1 MKQITLTIFAVSLFL
16 FSCNNNG
23 EKTDATKTD
32 ASKATEQ
39 PVAKDAAPAAVL
51 DSATKAKNW
60 QSYMTTA
67 DMHKMM
73 ASWNGNWTSEI
84 TIWEKPGAPP
94 MTSTGSCVNK
104 MVLGG
109 RYQESSHSSTMMG
122 MPFEGHGT
130 LGYDNAKKVFESVWI
145 DNMGTG
151 VIKMTGPWDAATK
164 SVTLTGKMVDPATL
178 TETDFKEVFTVV
190 DDNTQMMA
198 MYVHDEAGKEFKVME
213 MKFSRKK

>member
-1 MKQITLTIFAVSLFL
+1 MKQITLTIFAASLFL

-23 EKTDATKTD
+23 EKTDAAKTD
-32 ASKATEQ
+32 SLTKEQ
-39 PVAKDAAPAAVL
+39 PADKTAPPAAKP
-51 DSATKAKNW
+51 DSATVAKNW
-60 QSYMTTA
+60 QSYMTTG

-73 ASWNGNWTSEI
+73 ASWNGSWTSDI
-84 TIWEKPGAPP
+84 TIWEKPDAPP
-94 MTSTGSCVNK
+94 MSSTGSCVNK
-104 MVLGG
+104 MVLGD
-109 RYQESSHSSTMMG
+109 RYQESSHTSTMMG

-164 SVTLTGKMVDPATL
+164 SVTLTGKMVDPGTL

-198 MYVHDEAGKEFKVME
+198 MYSHDQAGKEFKVME
-213 MKFSRKK
+213 MKFIRKK